1 MTPLVS
7 TRRMCRGSWRN
18 LCLKRNER
26 SQAKISAIKAKLSLS
41 CALWQGY
48 GGASWAIL
56 WLTGFLSRMKF
67 ESLRWDLAQW
77 RKLLSL
83 DSETNFWTPVWVLIG
98 LKCSSSTYCYSS
110 GAVSAMAS
118 LIYSPSLTIC
128 RPSVS
133 LNLKSPTTRSYDS
146 QHSRT
151 GSLIP
156 RSKRSALNLGTNFVD
171 CVGCWTLTQRADLLH
186 ESSKALRRRQPGT
199 ARAGLPVVSSIP
211 VLGPVINAVLNPI
224 VLMIIYLAGGM
235 PTKFALLLFAE
246 CWNRGN
252 ICRHWMQSLT
262 VAVEISSLVMS
273 GSSYEW
279 FQ

>member
-1 MTPLVS
+1 
-7 TRRMCRGSWRN
+7 
-18 LCLKRNER
+18 
-26 SQAKISAIKAKLSLS
+26 
-41 CALWQGY
+41 
-48 GGASWAIL
+48 
-56 WLTGFLSRMKF
+56 
-67 ESLRWDLAQW
+67 
-77 RKLLSL
+77 
-83 DSETNFWTPVWVLIG
+83 
-98 LKCSSSTYCYSS
+98 
-110 GAVSAMAS
+110 MAS

-224 VLMIIYLAGGM
+224 VLMIIYLAGASRFWSGFNRTTYTNAT
-235 PTKFALLLFAE
+235 PTKVALTALWPALY
-246 CWNRGN
+246 
-252 ICRHWMQSLT
+252 
-262 VAVEISSLVMS
+262 VASKAYRANFKKAVL
-273 GSSYEW
+273 
-279 FQ
+279 